1 MVKFRLNIIIIVV
14 LLCVVLPPVLYVGS
28 IQVLEHY
35 AENHIRAGL
44 KAVYLGDT
52 RLLFNGSL
60 TLQEAIRDNVDQYL
74 TRSRWLR
81 WGGKA
86 VVTVQTRRNT
96 LIYPLIDPDLNV
108 EPGHE
113 RTPFEIAAENYRLIN
128 EGLELSLVYKL
139 PANSGIADTVLV
151 ALILLSLATLLICY
165 RRWSVHLRR
174 QGALRAA
181 ELERWSQAEAAYRRQ
196 LASLEQEHSRMAADI
211 ERMKSD
217 LVTEKQKAEIS
228 QEEMLEEIIALEEKI
243 ASKEELHARQSL
255 EVNELRTMLEQQA
268 PVRSKENERRRKP
281 VQAAGKRLTTLYKN
295 LEIHERAVEGFVEL
309 TEELKLKCEEVM
321 VQLNE
326 NPGAVQVKRKVF
338 GKKNRVT
345 VLEVVFGYK
354 GRLYFIPKGDK
365 RAELITI
372 GTKNSQQQD
381 LAYIER
387 L

>member
-1 MVKFRLNIIIIVV
+1 MVKLRLIIAV
-14 LLCVVLPPVLYVGS
+14 LLCVVLPPVLYVGA
-28 IQVLEHY
+28 IQALEHY
-35 AENHIRAGL
+35 AEKNIRAGL

-60 TLQEAIRDNVDQYL
+60 TLQEAIRDNVDRYL

-108 EPGHE
+108 GPGNE

-139 PANSGIADTVLV
+139 PADSGMAFTILAM
-151 ALILLSLATLLICY
+151 LILLSLATLLICFH
-165 RRWSVHLRR
+165 RWSAHLRR

-181 ELERWSQAEAAYRRQ
+181 ELERWSHAEAAYRRQ
-196 LASLEQEHSRMAADI
+196 LESLEQERSRMAADI

-217 LVTEKQKAEIS
+217 LAMEKQKAEIN

-243 ASKEELHARQSL
+243 ASKEELHARQSQ
-255 EVNELRTMLEQQA
+255 EVHELQTMLEQQA
-268 PVRSKENERRRKP
+268 SMRSKENERRRKP
-281 VQAAGKRLTTLYKN
+281 AQTAGKRFTTLYKN
-295 LEIHERAVEGFVEL
+295 LEIHQRAVEGFVEL

-326 NPGAVQVKRKVF
+326 DPGAVQIKRKVF

-354 GRLYFIPKGDK
+354 GRLYFIPKGEK

>member
-1 MVKFRLNIIIIVV
+1 MVKLRLIIAV
-14 LLCVVLPPVLYVGS
+14 LLCVVLPPVLYVGA
-28 IQVLEHY
+28 IQALEHY
-35 AENHIRAGL
+35 AENRIHAGL

-60 TLQEAIRDNVDQYL
+60 TLQEAIRDNVDRYL
-74 TRSRWLR
+74 ASSRWLR

-96 LIYPLIDPDLNV
+96 LIYPLIDPELNV
-108 EPGHE
+108 APGNE

-128 EGLELSLVYKL
+128 EGLELSLVFKL
-139 PANSGIADTVLV
+139 PADSGIAFTILSV
-151 ALILLSLATLLICY
+151 LILLSLSTLLLCY
-165 RRWSVHLRR
+165 HRWSAHLHR
-174 QGALRAA
+174 QGAMRAA
-181 ELERWSQAEAAYRRQ
+181 EQERWSQAETAYRRQ
-196 LASLEQEHSRMAADI
+196 LESLEQERSRMAADI

-217 LVTEKQKAEIS
+217 LAMEKQKAEIN
-228 QEEMLEEIIALEEKI
+228 QEEMLEEIIALEERI
-243 ASKEELHARQSL
+243 ASKEELHARQSQ
-255 EVNELRTMLEQQA
+255 EVHELRTMLEQQA
-268 PVRSKENERRRKP
+268 PARSKENERRRKTA
-281 VQAAGKRLTTLYKN
+281 QTAGKRFTTLYKN

-354 GRLYFIPKGDK
+354 GRLYFIPKGEK